1 MIMMQGLNTYG
12 TGYFGGLGTDYGQI
26 WDTAVGVGTDIVQ
39 ALPGAVQSAAVK
51 TVTDKLTPI
60 AQKAVEAKT
69 QTVIKKGNVAMF
81 MVGGGVLGALIA
93 GGSWQ
98 RRAFGGAIL
107 AAASTAVG
115 WQIGWLADK

>member
-1 MIMMQGLNTYG
+1 MITMQGTDYG
-12 TGYFGGLGTDYGQI
+12 TGFFGGPDYGQI
-26 WDTAVGVGTDIVQ
+26 WNTAVGVGTDIVK
-39 ALPGAVQSAAVK
+39 ALPGAVQAAAAK

-60 AQKAVEAKT
+60 AQQAVQNKT
-69 QTVIKKGNVAMF
+69 QSVIKKGNVAMF

-98 RRAFGGAIL
+98 RRTFGGVVI
-107 AAASTAVG
+107 AAAATAVG